1 MNNWKDLAKHGRFGD
16 TMMKKID
23 GKPAHVNAVEYE
35 MSPEYIK
42 EHGSGTINPITGKK
56 EYFLP
61 ILMAGLAIAGGVQKG
76 IAAEQNRGNVAQG
89 KAAAYDINQDK
100 LDLLGDTKTVSDIYS
115 GKQAT
120 SGLEELGFGTNMELR
135 KTQAFGD
142 QAYGKA
148 NLATSGTIEGK
159 MQTQMADLMQNYK
172 TSTQKIMDTRSLAR
186 SKSDLAFRS
195 GEMSAEEAYQNTLTG
210 LSATP
215 TNFVEGFF
223 S

>member
-1 MNNWKDLAKHGRFGD
+1 
-16 TMMKKID
+16 
-23 GKPAHVNAVEYE
+23 
-35 MSPEYIK
+35 
-42 EHGSGTINPITGKK
+42 
-56 EYFLP
+56 
-61 ILMAGLAIAGGVQKG
+61 MAGLAIAGGVQKG

-89 KAAAYDINQDK
+89 QAAAYDIYQDK
-100 LDLLGDTKTVSDIYS
+100 LSLLEDTKTVSDIYS

-120 SGLEELGFGTNMELR
+120 SELETVGFGTNMELR

-172 TSTQKIMDTRSLAR
+172 TSTQKIMDTRDLAR

-210 LSATP
+210 LSGTP